1 MIDWTNQE
9 INRSIFF
16 RPQVSVIITQK
27 MIYRHLLITIDY
39 GRISLLVEEDLMY
52 NKREIYCDCII
63 STGGDSK
70 AAPSSK
76 IQGKIHNWIYAET
89 RSRFLLIKL
98 DFSE

>member
-1 MIDWTNQE
+1 
-9 INRSIFF
+9 
-16 RPQVSVIITQK
+16 

-39 GRISLLVEEDLMY
+39 GRISLLVEEDLIMY

-76 IQGKIHNWIYAET
+76 IQGKIRNWIYAET